1 MARGYIRSF
10 MNKIIAV
17 LILSGVA
24 LMSILPQAFAQHQ
37 NTGNDL
43 MAGCRAAEAVMADN
57 KLPSSPI
64 LMFDAGLCIGHLNTA
79 LFYLNLMKPDQ
90 AGHPQKTDICIPENV
105 TVTQFLGVLNKYI
118 RERPE
123 RRSDLFN
130 DIIVQSAMSVWLCN
144 NAK

>member
-1 MARGYIRSF
+1 

-24 LMSILPQAFAQHQ
+24 LLSILSQAFAQHQ

-57 KLPSSPI
+57 KLPSAPM

-79 LFYLNLMKPDQ
+79 LFYLKLMKPDQ
-90 AGHPQKTDICIPENV
+90 TGHPQKTDICIPENV

-123 RRSDLFN
+123 NRSDLFN

>member
-1 MARGYIRSF
+1 
-10 MNKIIAV
+10 MNKFIAV
-17 LILSGVA
+17 AILSGAA
-24 LMSILPQAFAQHQ
+24 LMSIPQAFAQHQ

-43 MAGCRAAEAVMADN
+43 MAGCRAAEVMMADN
-57 KLPSSPI
+57 KLPSSPV

-79 LFYLNLMKPDQ
+79 LFYLILMKPDQ
-90 AGHPQKTDICIPENV
+90 AGYPQKSDICIPENV

-123 RRSDLFN
+123 NRSDLFN